1 MSQLPADWKHAVVS
15 PIFKGK
21 GSPNDVTNYRLIYV
35 VHLSP
40 VKLLSP
46 LLILAY

>member
-1 MSQLPADWKHAVVS
+1 MSQLPADWKHAVIS

-21 GSPNDVTNYRLIYV
+21 GSPNDVTNYRPIV
-35 VHLSP
+35 VDLSR

-46 LLILAY
+46 LLILAC